1 MKQLLKRGLERL
13 PGPLPLLT
21 VEAIQYLRH
30 PHVRSR
36 KRLQRRV
43 IRRLDRPSMVAQG
56 PFRGMRYVSLSFGSA
71 FLPKI
76 LGTYESELNPAVESI
91 CLARCDR
98 IVDIGTAE
106 GYYAVGMAL
115 RNPGAQLV
123 GFELSRAARSV
134 LRKLARCNGV
144 SGRIKLLDRCTPEKL
159 RAVLAGAIRPAV
171 ICDCEGAEDELLD
184 PDRIPLLKRA
194 LILVEIHDGM
204 VPGIAQRVEERFT
217 ATHEIQVIDSR
228 ERSCEDLPAGHD
240 LPPDEAAEA
249 MYENRRHAQW
259 FFMTPRAPRA

>member
-1 MKQLLKRGLERL
+1 MKQLLKRSLERL

-21 VEAIQYLRH
+21 VEAVQYLRH

-36 KRLQRRV
+36 KRLQRQV
-43 IRRLDRPSMVAQG
+43 IRRIDRPAMVAQG
-56 PFRGMRYVSLSFGSA
+56 PFRGMRYVSLSFESA
-71 FLPKI
+71 FLPKL
-76 LGTYESELNPAVESI
+76 LGTYECELSPAVESI
-91 CLARCDR
+91 CQAGCDR
-98 IVDIGTAE
+98 IIDIGTAE

-144 SGRIKLLDRCTPEKL
+144 SGRIKLLGRCTPEKL
-159 RAVLAGAIRPAV
+159 RAALAGAVRPAV

-184 PDRIPLLKRA
+184 PDRIPPLKHA
-194 LILVEIHDGM
+194 LVLVEIHDGM
-204 VPGIAQRVEERFT
+204 VPGVAQRVADRFA
-217 ATHEIQVIDSR
+217 ATHEIQVIDNR
-228 ERSCEDLPAGHD
+228 ERSCEDLPAGYD

-259 FFMTPRAPRA
+259 FFMAPREPWV